1 LGLKK
6 LSTGN
11 AQLDAYFSD
20 LKTLA
25 QDEITRWVKTWPPI
39 TSSKANLIKVR
50 QMVAAA
56 ALKVVDTAKSAGI
69 DVHDNVKA
77 LANNTTAESATA
89 AVEEIYS
96 LISSGKMSQ
105 DQLKERFVFD
115 MEDVSKKPATP
126 VKEATPASA
135 VAAKTV
141 EAAATP
147 VKEATPASAVAA
159 KTVEAAATPV
169 KEATPAPTPVAPA
182 KEAAPAPT
190 VAAKTVEAA
199 ATPAKEATP
208 APTPVTPAKEA
219 APAPTVEAKKAATAT
234 AAREKVTATRVT
246 AAEAA
251 KTAEAATTPTKEA
264 TVPLATAKA
273 AETVAPAKEATVPLA
288 TAKAAETVAPAK
300 EAAAPTAEKTEKID
314 AATVTPMAATASA
327 TPASASATIPEK
339 ATMAT
344 AVPNPGITLKPPD
357 DPKPPSGNASPW
369 DTPSTAVGD
378 FYADITDILTSL
390 GRGLANAQKELD
402 IGAIQMQKAIL
413 EDETLSGYGLS
424 ANWFVMPEAEF
435 NMRMELG
442 VSEEEKIEGT
452 VSGKAQTRGVKMM
465 AALSNAKYNSLYE
478 SESKQESSLRVRFV
492 PVPMPTVVKIPNVVG
507 SPVASARAALAGASV
522 NAMFISEKGE
532 AWTADSGKVALQSIP
547 GGEVMLAEKVL
558 VVTVNTTGVPP
569 ASPKPSTP
577 APSTPAPSTPAP
589 STPAPSTP
597 APSTPST
604 PPASPAPSTPA
615 PSTPSTPPAP
625 PTPSTPPASTINMDD
640 VDPKLRAPLTD
651 LISAGKDELTRWVK
665 TWPPI
670 NSSKANLIKVRQMTG
685 AAAAKFVSAA
695 DSIKAEISDYVREVA
710 GQSDPDKAK
719 AVVEGIYDQINKGK
733 LSKEQLEAL
742 FVFYVPGGTGK

>member
-1 LGLKK
+1 M
-6 LSTGN
+6 
-11 AQLDAYFSD
+11 DAYFSD

-147 VKEATPASAVAA
+147 
-159 KTVEAAATPV
+159 
-169 KEATPAPTPVAPA
+169 
-182 KEAAPAPT
+182 
-190 VAAKTVEAA
+190 
-199 ATPAKEATP
+199 AKEATP

-251 KTAEAATTPTKEA
+251 KTAEAATTPT
-264 TVPLATAKA
+264 
-273 AETVAPAKEATVPLA
+273 KEATVPLA

-577 APSTPAPSTPAP
+577 APSTPAPSTP
-589 STPAPSTP
+589 
-597 APSTPST
+597 ST